1 VHVTLATLGRPQRK
15 IRSSQRRKSNKASKL
30 SSLPGQGLTML
41 LTLLCFILLQVAAP
55 LTSPFAIFMGTL
67 GLLVSIGAGTF
78 FVKYGTRLAIVEKES
93 SETKQKVDSQAK
105 DLAANSQQ
113 TALVAAALSEIRNA
127 LNELKTD
134 VKEWMRSHDSHNA
147 V

>member
-1 VHVTLATLGRPQRK
+1 MPLLEDRNARFDFRKEENLAGKKHFFFAGPK
-15 IRSSQRRKSNKASKL
+15 VDHAFHFDVFCSAASY
-30 SSLPGQGLTML
+30 LP
-41 LTLLCFILLQVAAP
+41 A
-55 LTSPFAIFMGTL
+55 TSPFAIFMGTL

-93 SETKQKVDSQAK
+93 AETKQKVDSQAK

-113 TALVAAALSEIRNA
+113 TALVAAALAEIRNA

-134 VKEWMRSHDSHNA
+134 VKEWMRSHDSHHTPE
-147 V
+147 